1 MAEFSLD
8 VDGIKED
15 VEKSLNEEKVKLEN
29 SNLKNQAEENAVAI
43 FDADLNDPQQREGI
57 LKPLDDFGLG
67 DMSKS
72 AAHNEMLSTRF
83 VDLTKGGKE
92 SDNIGEQLMELN
104 RQMKDLDPSKVDF
117 TKKGVIGNLVNPV
130 RKYFAR
136 YEKAEG
142 AISDIVESLNKS
154 SKILQNDN
162 VTLLNE
168 ETYLREVTNKLMAD
182 IELGKQMDASIEAQI

>member
-104 RQMKDLDPSKVDF
+104 RL
-117 TKKGVIGNLVNPV
+117 
-130 RKYFAR
+130 
-136 YEKAEG
+136 
-142 AISDIVESLNKS
+142 
-154 SKILQNDN
+154 LQ
-162 VTLLNE
+162 
-168 ETYLREVTNKLMAD
+168 K
-182 IELGKQMDASIEAQI
+182 